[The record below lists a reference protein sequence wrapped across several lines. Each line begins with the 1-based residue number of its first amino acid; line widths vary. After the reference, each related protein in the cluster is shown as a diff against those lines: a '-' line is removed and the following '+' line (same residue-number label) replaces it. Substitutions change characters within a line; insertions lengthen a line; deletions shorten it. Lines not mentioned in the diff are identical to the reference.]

1 MRLTN
6 QKKTSEVSLLLTN
19 DKEIQNLNKKYRNI
33 DAPTDV
39 LAFSQ
44 VVNDKNTFETIFP
57 DEYLLG
63 DIVISV
69 ETAQRQAFER
79 KHSLLFEIVFLTIHG
94 FLHLLGYDHY
104 AENEKKEMRDLES
117 FIMENVLNDIKIE

>member
-79 KHSLLFEIVFLTIHG
+79 KHSLLLEIVFLTIHG

-104 AENEKKEMRDLES
+104 AENEKKEMRDLEN

>member
-1 MRLTN
+1 MI
-6 QKKTSEVSLLLTN
+6 
-19 DKEIQNLNKKYRNI
+19 EIQNLNKKYRNI